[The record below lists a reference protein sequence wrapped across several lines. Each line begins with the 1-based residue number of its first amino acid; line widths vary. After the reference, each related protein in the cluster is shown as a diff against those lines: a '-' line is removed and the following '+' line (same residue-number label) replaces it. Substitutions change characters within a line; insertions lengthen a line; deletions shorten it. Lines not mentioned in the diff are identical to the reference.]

1 MDYMVLLIVYDM
13 VASASVLDAW
23 EKAGAPG
30 ITILESTGLGS
41 IREMAMRDDLPLMPS
56 LRDLLRSREQQ
67 HRTLFS
73 VVEGE
78 EMVDRLVA
86 VTEKAMGDLNN
97 PYSGVLFVLPVSR
110 VVGFRGA
117 QDRAQQ

>member
-1 MDYMVLLIVYDM
+1 MHYMVVLVVYDII
-13 VASASVLDAW
+13 ASPSILEAW
-23 EKAGAPG
+23 EEVGAPG
-30 ITILESTGLGS
+30 ITILESTGMGP
-41 IREMAMRDDLPLMPS
+41 IRQIAMRDDLPLLPG

-78 EMVDRLVA
+78 EMVERLIA
-86 VTEKAMGDLNN
+86 VTEEVMGDLNN

-117 QDRAQQ
+117 EGEARQ